1 MNGGQK
7 QNGSPSASSNSSSK
21 HNSSSPGDSK
31 DAKKIK
37 TESASNHQN
46 NRKKISLPEK
56 FLRGPGREIFLK
68 ISYLNSNLKESDIIS
83 FFESTL

>member
-1 MNGGQK
+1 MIILPNKIVVKMNGGQK

-21 HNSSSPGDSK
+21 HNSSPGESK

-56 FLRGPGREIFLK
+56 FLRGPGRENI
-68 ISYLNSNLKESDIIS
+68 
-83 FFESTL
+83 